1 VTVALGHPSS
11 ASRGSQEPS
20 GCPVLL
26 HPSPAGCHRRL
37 PPALDPNVA
46 RSTSPLDTRTPP
58 VATQPP
64 RPAPRVRVDLSAEL
78 PALLAGL
85 VDRWGSVSRVTY
97 NLDVWNPVERRLVV
111 AGRIVR
117 LGGFHSQHADTVT
130 LIGASGQ
137 RLTLLVI
144 PPASTPTAAHH
155 ALTTAARPGNDNP
168 IETLLAPHT
177 TSTDRTT
184 STDTAIQRWE
194 LDGGR
199 TTERAPPPTSSW
211 RGCRI
216 TDIPLPER

>member
-1 VTVALGHPSS
+1 M
-11 ASRGSQEPS
+11 
-20 GCPVLL
+20 
-26 HPSPAGCHRRL
+26 
-37 PPALDPNVA
+37 
-46 RSTSPLDTRTPP
+46 STTLDTRTPP

-64 RPAPRVRVDLSAEL
+64 RPAPRVTVKPAGPVTGEVDGAWWPRSRDLSAEL
-78 PALLAGL
+78 PALLADL

-117 LGGFHSQHADTVT
+117 LGGFRFQHADTVT

-144 PPASTPTAAHH
+144 PPESTPAAAHH
-155 ALTTAARPGNDNP
+155 ALTTAAQPGNDDP

-184 STDTAIQRWE
+184 STDAAIQRWE

-199 TTERAPPPTSSW
+199 TTERAPPPTSS
-211 RGCRI
+211 
-216 TDIPLPER
+216 TAS